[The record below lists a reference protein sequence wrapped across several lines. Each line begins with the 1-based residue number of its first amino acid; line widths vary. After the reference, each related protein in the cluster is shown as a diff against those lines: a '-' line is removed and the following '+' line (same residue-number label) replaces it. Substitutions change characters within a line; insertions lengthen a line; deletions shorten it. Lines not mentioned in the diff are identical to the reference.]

1 MIQDFCRT
9 VRERLSSIVMYTSE
23 KSQSILQAG
32 KTTTQEALQL
42 YDSLEPVNCDFM
54 WGRWRGAGPGHR
66 SPNGWTIGTIQL
78 VWERICRS

>member
-1 MIQDFCRT
+1 MH
-9 VRERLSSIVMYTSE
+9 TSE

-54 WGRWRGAGPGHR
+54 WGRWQGAGLHTDHPMDGLLEL
-66 SPNGWTIGTIQL
+66 SNWYGKEFL
-78 VWERICRS
+78 DL